1 MSNLKNKIKLT
12 IHGQFFTVG
21 RGEGRAQLKTKHVVV
36 PDYLFGLA
44 CAMWQDAFWTQKER
58 AQ

>member
-1 MSNLKNKIKLT
+1 MSDFKNKIKLT
-12 IHGQFFTVG
+12 IYGQFLLG
-21 RGEGRAQLKTKHVVV
+21 NKGEGRDQLKTKHVVV